1 MGMETESETGSR
13 NAPNIPPKIVQT
25 TARAIISGLHNF
37 QNMFSV
43 VKSYVVQHGFVFD
56 WIRVSIAHLF
66 GIEKRKRNSGFP
78 LFLLYIREQN
88 YKPGSVFDSHLSRR
102 TVAGTLKPPRERPG
116 KPWGRSPCS
125 HTGVAPDRVYSDG
138 LFPAIECA
146 LTALFHPYRQGYA
159 LAVSRFLTESVAA
172 ADDCNREEG
181 PFVPLHTTPLRFPLG
196 ERSSTPASYQHGAAL
211 AAVYLCCTFPEVA
224 FGGRYPLSLPYGAR
238 TFLTEGSFAPS
249 ARLSVFLAGLLYAKQ
264 REKSMGSRSIREDQ
278 SLVHGVEAGETPA
291 G

>member
-1 MGMETESETGSR
+1 METESETGSR

-25 TARAIISGLHNF
+25 TARTIILGLHNF
-37 QNMFSV
+37 QNIFSA
-43 VKSYVVQHGFVFD
+43 VKSYIVQHEFVFD

-66 GIEKRKRNSGFP
+66 GIAKRKRNSGFP

-146 LTALFHPYRQGYA
+146 LTALFHPYRRARSA
-159 LAVSRFLTESVAA
+159 LRRYLSVAL
-172 ADDCNREEG
+172 
-181 PFVPLHTTPLRFPLG
+181 FLRSLWAG
-196 ERSSTPASYQHGAAL
+196 VT
-211 AAVYLCCTFPEVA
+211 
-224 FGGRYPLSLPYGAR
+224 RYPCPVEPGLSSQTILSPRPRGCPAYLPC
-238 TFLTEGSFAPS
+238 L
-249 ARLSVFLAGLLYAKQ
+249 
-264 REKSMGSRSIREDQ
+264 
-278 SLVHGVEAGETPA
+278 
-291 G
+291 

>member
-1 MGMETESETGSR
+1 MGCSGNCYPLFLIAFNINPPIIAIGMETESETGSR

-37 QNMFSV
+37 QNIFSV
-43 VKSYVVQHGFVFD
+43 VKSYVVQHEFVFD

-88 YKPGSVFDSHLSRR
+88 YKPGSVSDSHLSRR

-138 LFPAIECA
+138 CFDAPSGELLPRLST
-146 LTALFHPYRQGYA
+146 LT
-159 LAVSRFLTESVAA
+159 T
-172 ADDCNREEG
+172 
-181 PFVPLHTTPLRFPLG
+181 
-196 ERSSTPASYQHGAAL
+196 SSQASY
-211 AAVYLCCTFPEVA
+211 
-224 FGGRYPLSLPYGAR
+224 
-238 TFLTEGSFAPS
+238 PS
-249 ARLSVFLAGLLYAKQ
+249 PRRDTARLTHFAVPPF
-264 REKSMGSRSIREDQ
+264 
-278 SLVHGVEAGETPA
+278 P
-291 G
+291 

>member
-1 MGMETESETGSR
+1 MGCSGNCYPLFLIAFNINPPIIAIGMETESETGSR

-43 VKSYVVQHGFVFD
+43 VKSYVVQHEFVFD
-56 WIRVSIAHLF
+56 WIKISIAHLF
-66 GIEKRKRNSGFP
+66 GIAKRKRNSGFP

-138 LFPAIECA
+138 HFHEPSGELLPRLSTLTPPTQASARRYLSVALFLKSPSAGVTRYPCPMEPGLSSWTGFRPVPAAVQRTRSLHCSEGGGESQRKF
-146 LTALFHPYRQGYA
+146 TALAGSAAFSP
-159 LAVSRFLTESVAA
+159 AVRPPP
-172 ADDCNREEG
+172 ADSPCGSAPR
-181 PFVPLHTTPLRFPLG
+181 PFCTASPRPTASPL
-196 ERSSTPASYQHGAAL
+196 
-211 AAVYLCCTFPEVA
+211 
-224 FGGRYPLSLPYGAR
+224 
-238 TFLTEGSFAPS
+238 
-249 ARLSVFLAGLLYAKQ
+249 
-264 REKSMGSRSIREDQ
+264 
-278 SLVHGVEAGETPA
+278 PA
-291 G
+291 GGA